1 MSDKI
6 KILFQPS
13 DLSGVGHF
21 RSIWP
26 AQEIQKQF
34 KNDFDVKI
42 NASINFNDLNALK
55 KYDIIHFH
63 RALGPH
69 ERINEIFKELKD
81 AGVTLIMDLDDYWEP
96 PTTHPMYH
104 AVKEQKISEKIIETM
119 KMSDYVTTTTELFA
133 KEIKKYNKNVLIMP
147 NAIDTGHKMWKKEDV
162 EKTDK
167 LRVSWI
173 GGSSHLEDLKVL
185 ENSMHR
191 LNSDSNLSDK
201 YQFILCGFDTR
212 GHVTEINRDTGKQNT
227 RKILPHETV
236 WNKFEAIFTSNY
248 KTVDSEYESWLKK
261 YKNEKY
267 KNETKDLNYIRRW
280 TLPLTQYGKHYNYC
294 DVCLAPL
301 AKNTFNR
308 VKSELK
314 IIEAGMTKKVLIAQD
329 YGVYKELLEDGET
342 GFLIKDSRNHKDW
355 HKKIKYL
362 IDNPSEVERMSNNLY
377 ELVKDK
383 YSLKSVTED
392 RVNIYKQL
400 HKENKLVAVN

>member
-1 MSDKI
+1 MSNKI

-26 AQEIQKQF
+26 AQEMQKQF
-34 KNDFDVKI
+34 KDDFDIKI
-42 NASINFNDLNALK
+42 NANINFNDLNALK

-119 KMSDYVTTTTELFA
+119 KLSDYVTTTTELFA
-133 KEIKKYNKNVLIMP
+133 KEIRRYNKNVLIMP
-147 NAIDTGHKMWKKEDV
+147 NAIDTSHKMWKKEDV

-173 GGSSHLEDLKVL
+173 GGSSHLEDLKIL
-185 ENSMHR
+185 ENSMQR
-191 LNSDSNLSDK
+191 LNNDSSASDK

-212 GHVTEINRDTGKQNT
+212 GHITEINRDTGSQKT

-236 WNKFEAIFTSNY
+236 WNKFEQIFTSNY
-248 KTVDSEYESWLKK
+248 KTIDNEYESWLKK

-267 KNETKDLNYIRRW
+267 KIETKDLNYIRRW
-280 TLPLTQYGKHYNYC
+280 TLPLTQYGKHYNHC

-342 GFLIKDSRNHKDW
+342 GFLIKDSKNHKDW
-355 HKKIKYL
+355 YKKIKYL
-362 IDNPSEVERMSNNLY
+362 INNPSEVERMSNNLY

-383 YSLKSVTED
+383 YSLKNVTED

-400 HKENKLVAVN
+400 HKENKLIAVN